1 MASSSALHSDEEEE
15 EEEEEETTTT
25 TRRRRGTG
33 RRFSFRRSSE
43 DHGGSFFRDH
53 LHHHHHHRR
62 NNREEDGESDVG
74 SDRTTSTS
82 GKYHH
87 HHRAENNGK
96 YSEPTEEERRRME
109 YLKEQLVKC
118 EMELPKTMTIP
129 ELGGEERTLLRF
141 VRARTKGKELAWEML
156 RNTLKW
162 RKKWHVDECLERTFI
177 ENEKLY
183 DLVCSQNAFYVGH
196 GRFGHPI
203 YFDNVT
209 NMPWKRILSEFE
221 DVDTFLRTQ
230 IQTMEWQQEFVFK
243 PASER
248 VGYPITQVINIWNLR
263 GLTLKLFTSDIK
275 AVTKKAMQLTQDNYP
290 ESLYQSYII
299 NAPTIFTI
307 IWSVIKIFLDA
318 KTRNKVHIM
327 GHGKHVFEHLAK
339 KLGPNCLVTAEMV
352 QSKFKDIGIAERKLG
367 FESAHKICQ
376 DYVREQLRTKNE
388 PFYPSQSV
396 LERQKEEL
404 ELSDD
409 DEFFDA
415 INEHWWM
422 KSDDSSCCGCFG
434 KKKKKKKTKKRREL
448 P

>member
-15 EEEEEETTTT
+15 EEEEEEETTTPT
-25 TRRRRGTG
+25 TRRRGTG

-53 LHHHHHHRR
+53 LHHHHHRR

-434 KKKKKKKTKKRREL
+434 KKTKKKTKKRREL

>member
-15 EEEEEETTTT
+15 EEEEETTTT
-25 TRRRRGTG
+25 RRRGTG

-53 LHHHHHHRR
+53 LHHHHHRR

-87 HHRAENNGK
+87 HRAENNGK
-96 YSEPTEEERRRME
+96 YPEPTEEERRRME

>member
-15 EEEEEETTTT
+15 EEEEETTTT
-25 TRRRRGTG
+25 RRRGTG

-53 LHHHHHHRR
+53 LHHHHHRR

-87 HHRAENNGK
+87 HRAENNGK
-96 YSEPTEEERRRME
+96 YPEPTEEERRRME

-415 INEHWWM
+415 SNEHWWM

>member
-15 EEEEEETTTT
+15 EEEDEETTT

-33 RRFSFRRSSE
+33 RKFSFRRSSE

-53 LHHHHHHRR
+53 LHHHHHRR

-82 GKYHH
+82 GKYHHH

>member
-25 TRRRRGTG
+25 TRRRGTG

-53 LHHHHHHRR
+53 LHHHHHRR

-82 GKYHH
+82 GKYHHH

>member
-25 TRRRRGTG
+25 RRRRETG

-53 LHHHHHHRR
+53 LHHHHHRR

>member
-1 MASSSALHSDEEEE
+1 
-15 EEEEEETTTT
+15 
-25 TRRRRGTG
+25 
-33 RRFSFRRSSE
+33 
-43 DHGGSFFRDH
+43 
-53 LHHHHHHRR
+53 
-62 NNREEDGESDVG
+62 
-74 SDRTTSTS
+74 
-82 GKYHH
+82 
-87 HHRAENNGK
+87 
-96 YSEPTEEERRRME
+96 
-109 YLKEQLVKC
+109 
-118 EMELPKTMTIP
+118 
-129 ELGGEERTLLRF
+129 
-141 VRARTKGKELAWEML
+141 
-156 RNTLKW
+156 
-162 RKKWHVDECLERTFI
+162 
-177 ENEKLY
+177 
-183 DLVCSQNAFYVGH
+183 
-196 GRFGHPI
+196 
-203 YFDNVT
+203 
-209 NMPWKRILSEFE
+209 
-221 DVDTFLRTQ
+221 
-230 IQTMEWQQEFVFK
+230 
-243 PASER
+243 
-248 VGYPITQVINIWNLR
+248 
-263 GLTLKLFTSDIK
+263 
-275 AVTKKAMQLTQDNYP
+275 MQLTQDNYP

-409 DEFFDA
+409 EFFDA
-415 INEHWWM
+415 SNEHWWM